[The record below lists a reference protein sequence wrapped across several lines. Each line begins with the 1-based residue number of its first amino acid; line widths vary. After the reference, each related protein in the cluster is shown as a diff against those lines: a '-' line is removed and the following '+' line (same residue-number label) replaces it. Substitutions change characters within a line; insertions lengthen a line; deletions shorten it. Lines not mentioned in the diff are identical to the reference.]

1 MPASLR
7 FRIFVSRLLS
17 TNLKIMLHKIIILP
31 TVLYKKRPVGS
42 PRHRFEHNIRMDLK
56 EMSWKFMKWIPL
68 TQDRDQE

>member
-1 MPASLR
+1 
-7 FRIFVSRLLS
+7 
-17 TNLKIMLHKIIILP
+17 MLHKIIILP